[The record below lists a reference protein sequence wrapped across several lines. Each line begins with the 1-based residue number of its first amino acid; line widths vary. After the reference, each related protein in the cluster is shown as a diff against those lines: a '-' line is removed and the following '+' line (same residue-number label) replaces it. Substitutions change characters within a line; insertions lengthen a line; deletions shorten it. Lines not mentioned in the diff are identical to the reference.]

1 MIWTVFDRRVDLGFL
16 PGLIDE
22 DDPRGVKEQ
31 LDDKYRYGGGWRP
44 RPGLTLRPDQSL
56 KYPGDPPLKPIAI
69 SQLRKE
75 VILLYP
81 HDWLCVIQPD
91 GSFEVSRVD

>member
-1 MIWTVFDRRVDLGFL
+1 MIWTIFNRHVDLGFL

-31 LDDKYRYGGGWRP
+31 LADKYRYGGGWRP
-44 RPGLTLRPDQSL
+44 LPDLTLLPDRSL
-56 KYPGDPPLKPIAI
+56 KYPSDPPLKPIAV
-69 SQLRKE
+69 SQLRDE
-75 VILLYP
+75 VILFYP
-81 HDWLCVIQPD
+81 YDWLCVVQPD